1 MKVRLFSF
9 SIFSHVFAIPF
20 VSCLL
25 GSKSWKHNGSCLGLD
40 NSHNEWEWERR
51 EGQGERKTER
61 GHRKLSSHHTVIFF
75 LFFDVMFHKA
85 LCFQFIYLVKGLEGL
100 TSCSVTSA
108 GVKREVNSFSSHKL
122 KQIRNPPEDECGI
135 ALPVQARE
143 AAQHQL
149 RLNRRE
155 GEATL
160 SNWALGEKMGE
171 RLRSVQGGGSKCGK
185 GEVYSERWIPCA
197 VEDEVVCLRGWN

>member
-1 MKVRLFSF
+1 MGVREKGGPGREKDRKGPQEALFTP
-9 SIFSHVFAIPF
+9 H
-20 VSCLL
+20 C
-25 GSKSWKHNGSCLGLD
+25 H
-40 NSHNEWEWERR
+40 
-51 EGQGERKTER
+51 
-61 GHRKLSSHHTVIFF
+61 FF
-75 LFFDVMFHKA
+75 LFFDVTFHKA

-108 GVKREVNSFSSHKL
+108 GSGKWTALVHINWCL

>member
-1 MKVRLFSF
+1 MGVREKGGPGREKDRKGPQEALFTP
-9 SIFSHVFAIPF
+9 H
-20 VSCLL
+20 C
-25 GSKSWKHNGSCLGLD
+25 H
-40 NSHNEWEWERR
+40 
-51 EGQGERKTER
+51 
-61 GHRKLSSHHTVIFF
+61 FF

-171 RLRSVQGGGSKCGK
+171 RLRSVQGGRSKCGK
-185 GEVYSERWIPCA
+185 GEVYSER
-197 VEDEVVCLRGWN
+197 